1 MNHKLHNTI
10 LASAIVGAALLFGLL
25 TAQPVKGNGYAAHH
39 ANPAHPA
46 GSMIAEELRNDLAR
60 DFEQRTRRLE
70 TELTAAG
77 SASEALASA
86 SALFATS
93 MVEATLA
100 TVLEDVAHRQAAAPR
115 RAAVATTADGQRER
129 PARSRSAMAMPYFS
143 TARGLRHGYGE

>member
-10 LASAIVGAALLFGLL
+10 LASAVVGAALLFGLL
-25 TAQPVKGNGYAAHH
+25 VAQPVEGNGYAAHH
-39 ANPAHPA
+39 ANPARPA
-46 GSMIAEELRNDLAR
+46 GNMIAEELRNDLAR
-60 DFEQRTRRLE
+60 DFEQRARRLE
-70 TELTAAG
+70 TDLTAAG

-100 TVLEDVAHRQAAAPR
+100 TVLEDVTHRPPATPR
-115 RAAVATTADGQRER
+115 PLATTTGARRER

-143 TARGLRHGYGE
+143 TARGLRHGNGE

>member
-100 TVLEDVAHRQAAAPR
+100 TVLEDVAHRQPAPPRASAMAADA
-115 RAAVATTADGQRER
+115 QRES

-143 TARGLRHGYGE
+143 TARGLRHGNGE